1 MRLNRELLKS
11 ENILRNF
18 DEFSNFDKIISD
30 RLMQDMKSIYVDI
43 RDNIPKSDLSK
54 LKNND
59 DILEAFYSFARVE
72 KENKIE
78 SLIKQEK
85 LKDKAHRFIEKSISK
100 GYVEYAG
107 EDLDKIIPPTSRRHG
122 AREKKKASIL
132 EKIRQIVEVFVG
144 I

>member
-1 MRLNRELLKS
+1 MVTLLDLFS
-11 ENILRNF
+11 ENDQIKKWHQSLTDKKRQLILG
-18 DEFSNFDKIISD
+18 
-30 RLMQDMKSIYVDI
+30 
-43 RDNIPKSDLSK
+43 LSTSTK
-54 LKNND
+54 ALA
-59 DILEAFYSFARVE
+59 IASSLE

-85 LKDKAHRFIEKSISK
+85 LKDKAHRFIEKSISN